1 MSCWWC
7 LVGVNDDVG
16 SGGDAEQEVGGLDG
30 QSPPQRL
37 VSQLSV
43 QNHLHKYL
51 QHSYSFNHDIH
62 ERRKIFFVLFFFVLW
77 SYANYHLC

>member
-1 MSCWWC
+1 MRRVMSCWWC

-51 QHSYSFNHDIH
+51 HYSYSYNYAIH
-62 ERRKIFFVLFFFVLW
+62 E
-77 SYANYHLC
+77 